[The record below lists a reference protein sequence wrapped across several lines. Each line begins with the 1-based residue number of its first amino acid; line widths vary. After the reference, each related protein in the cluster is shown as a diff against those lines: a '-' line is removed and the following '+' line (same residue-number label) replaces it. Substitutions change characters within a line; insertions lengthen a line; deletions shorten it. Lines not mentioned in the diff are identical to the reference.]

1 MKKII
6 LINTTVLALIFVS
19 CNGNNSDR
27 IEASGNIE
35 ATNIIVSSQVSG
47 KVIQILKDEG
57 DNVNKGDTVLIIDTE
72 TYQLKLDEAVAAKEL
87 AQAQFNLVKKGAR
100 EEDIKQ
106 AEENFKQTQ
115 VSFDLAE
122 QDKQRMENLYKSK
135 SITKKQFDDAL
146 ANYEIAQAKLI
157 SAKENLQ
164 KVKNLSRPEEI
175 KQSEANLNRAI
186 ANVNLLKKSLNDCFV
201 TSPSSGFV
209 TKKFIEQGET
219 AGMMSSLFQI
229 ADLSSVELVIYVSE
243 TELGMVKLGQK
254 ANINVDTYPDKSF
267 EGKVIYISP
276 EAEFTPKNIQTQEER
291 TKLVYA
297 VKIKAD
303 NPDFELKDGMPADAS
318 IITKLQD

>member
-6 LINTTVLALIFVS
+6 LSIATLLALIFVS

-57 DNVNKGDTVLIIDTE
+57 DNVNKGDTVLIIDPE
-72 TYQLKLDEAVAAKEL
+72 TYQLKLDEALAAKEL

-106 AEENFKQTQ
+106 AEENLKQTQ

-135 SITKKQFDDAL
+135 SITKKQFDDAI

-175 KQSEANLNRAI
+175 KQSEANLNRAV
-186 ANVNLLKKSLNDCFV
+186 ANVYLLKRSLNDCYV

-229 ADLSSVELVIYVSE
+229 ADLNTVELVIYVSE
-243 TELGMVKLGQK
+243 TELGLVKLGQK

>member
-1 MKKII
+1 VIGGLLIATLLTLI
-6 LINTTVLALIFVS
+6 LAS

-27 IEASGNIE
+27 IEASGNIVT
-35 ATNIIVSSQVSG
+35 TNIIVSSQVSG

-57 DNVNKGDTVLIIDTE
+57 DNVNKGDTVLIIDPE
-72 TYQLKLDEAVAAKEL
+72 TYQLKFDEALAAKEL

-100 EEDIKQ
+100 DEDIKQ
-106 AEENFKQTQ
+106 AEENLKQAQ

-122 QDKQRMENLYKSK
+122 QDKQRMENLYTSK
-135 SITKKQFDDAL
+135 SITKKQFDDAI

-175 KQSEANLNRAI
+175 KQSEANLNRVI
-186 ANVNLLKKSLNDCFV
+186 ANVNLLQKSLNDCYV
-201 TSPSSGFV
+201 TSPSSGFI

-229 ADLSSVELVIYVSE
+229 ADLSTVELVIYVSE

-297 VKIKAD
+297 VKIKVD
-303 NPDFELKDGMPADAS
+303 NQDFELKDGMPADAS
-318 IITKLQD
+318 IIL

>member
-6 LINTTVLALIFVS
+6 LSIATLLTLILVS
-19 CNGNNSDR
+19 CNGNNGDQ

-57 DNVNKGDTVLIIDTE
+57 DNVNKGDTVLIIDPE

-106 AEENFKQTQ
+106 AEENLKQTQ
-115 VSFDLAE
+115 ISFDLAE

-135 SITKKQFDDAL
+135 SITKKQFDDAI

-186 ANVNLLKKSLNDCFV
+186 ANVNLLQKSLNDCYV
-201 TSPSSGFV
+201 TSPSSGFI

-229 ADLSSVELVIYVSE
+229 ADLSTVELVIYVSE

-297 VKIKAD
+297 VKIKVD
-303 NPDFELKDGMPADAS
+303 NPDFELKDGMPADAV
-318 IITKLQD
+318 INLKQND

>member
-6 LINTTVLALIFVS
+6 LSIATLLALIFVS
-19 CNGNNSDR
+19 CNGNSSDR

-47 KVIQILKDEG
+47 KAIQILKDEG
-57 DNVNKGDTVLIIDTE
+57 DNVNKGDTVLIIDPE
-72 TYQLKLDEAVAAKEL
+72 TYQLKLDEALAAKEL
-87 AQAQFNLVKKGAR
+87 AQAQFILVKKGAR

-106 AEENFKQTQ
+106 AEENLKQTQ

-175 KQSEANLNRAI
+175 KQSEANLNRVI
-186 ANVNLLKKSLNDCFV
+186 ANVNLLQKSLNDCYV

-229 ADLSSVELVIYVSE
+229 ADLNTVELVIYVSE

-297 VKIKAD
+297 VKIKVD

-318 IITKLQD
+318 IIL

>member
-6 LINTTVLALIFVS
+6 LSIATLLTLILVS

-57 DNVNKGDTVLIIDTE
+57 DSVNKGDTVLVIDPE
-72 TYQLKLDEAVAAKEL
+72 TYHLKLDEALSAKEL

-106 AEENFKQTQ
+106 AEENLKQTQ

-122 QDKQRMENLYKSK
+122 KDKQRMENLYSSK
-135 SITKKQFDDAL
+135 SITKKQFDDAV
-146 ANYEIAQAKLI
+146 ANYDITLAKLV

-186 ANVNLLKKSLNDCFV
+186 ANVNLLKKSLNDCYV
-201 TSPSSGFV
+201 TSPSSGFI

-229 ADLSSVELVIYVSE
+229 ADLSTVELVIYVAE
-243 TELGMVKLGQK
+243 TELGLVKLGQK
-254 ANINVDTYPDKSF
+254 SNIKVDTYPDKSF
-267 EGKVIYISP
+267 EGRVIYISP

-297 VKIKAD
+297 VKIKVD
-303 NPDFELKDGMPADAS
+303 NPDFKLKDGMPADAS
-318 IITKLQD
+318 IIL

>member
-6 LINTTVLALIFVS
+6 LSIATLLALIFVS

-72 TYQLKLDEAVAAKEL
+72 TYQLKLDEALAAKEL

-106 AEENFKQTQ
+106 AEENLKQTQ
-115 VSFDLAE
+115 VSSDLAE

-135 SITKKQFDDAL
+135 SITKKQFDDAT

-175 KQSEANLNRAI
+175 KQSEANLNRVL
-186 ANVNLLKKSLNDCFV
+186 ANVNLLKKSLNDCYV

-219 AGMMSSLFQI
+219 AGMMFSLFQI
-229 ADLSSVELVIYVSE
+229 ADLNIVELVIYVSE
-243 TELGMVKLGQK
+243 TELGLVKLGQK
-254 ANINVDTYPDKSF
+254 ANISVDTYPDKSF

-297 VKIKAD
+297 VKIKVD

-318 IITKLQD
+318 IIL